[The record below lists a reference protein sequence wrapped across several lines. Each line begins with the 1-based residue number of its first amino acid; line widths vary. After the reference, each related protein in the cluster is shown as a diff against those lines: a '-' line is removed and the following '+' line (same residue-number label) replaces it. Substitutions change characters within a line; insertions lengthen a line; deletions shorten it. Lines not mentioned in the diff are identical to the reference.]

1 MRTCVLY
8 DVNEIKK
15 LFADCIGGNCLCL
28 VGLEK

>member
-15 LFADCIGGNCLCL
+15 LFADCDGGNFLCL
-28 VGLEK
+28 IELEK